1 MNYKSRNISF
11 RGLMKPP
18 IHPRFLD
25 YSIKHLVVSDDKEWR
40 REELWS
46 YDCVEK
52 ITING
57 DWKYNDDDCSN
68 FCSYLWNLREFEV
81 INSKGIFFTED
92 GALYA
97 NIKRGEFSTF
107 GTRFGYLPD
116 RIEGKV
122 LVAVPTKYSKKT
134 FTVAEGT
141 VAICPGVF
149 AGMNNLESIVF
160 PDSIEYLDIC
170 CFSEMENLKTL
181 YIPNKKVCVMDQH
194 DLSPQMPKL
203 CCTDASQSLSEETK
217 EAWLRAWNFSHVFLD
232 VTDIVCYDI
241 ERHAVFP
248 SLEVKEKIE
257 KAISNKDR
265 LITFLQSCAEES
277 RDALELP
284 LLLMLVEPR
293 VLRPDTSEEANL
305 IIDLLWDSKQ
315 RATAELR
322 YFPDNYVNIVKEDEH
337 EVLRKIREY
346 RKKFLRS
353 ESDED
358 NDILMYIHE
367 VKDNMVLLNMAYSDP
382 VAFLNTQDYPTI
394 LSLLRCKASRLFK
407 KLANKNVY
415 AAMNWLCMYDQYA
428 KTYNPILFR
437 YQDCSDGRNVIL
449 RKAAEMGDMVS
460 MWTLTIEG
468 QDGIPHMPVTEG
480 SDIYYWLKIL
490 ASKGIGLSKK
500 EVSDLKKWAKR
511 NLESTT
517 YSRAMK
523 VYESVKDEVLNR
535 AECMARKE
543 LGIGSDVQ
551 MLGLCHL
558 IWSKAKR
565 IFKDEYD
572 IDWRSPAELNP
583 DVIFD

>member
-1 MNYKSRNISF
+1 MDYKSRNISF
-11 RGLMKPP
+11 RGMMKPP
-18 IHPRFLD
+18 IHPRFLN
-25 YSIKHLVVSDDKEWR
+25 YSIKHLVVSDDKEWK
-40 REELWS
+40 REDLWS

-52 ITING
+52 ITIDG

-81 INSKGIFFTED
+81 INSKGIFFAED

-97 NIKRGEFSTF
+97 NVKRGEFSTF
-107 GTRFGYLPD
+107 GTRFWYLPD
-116 RIEGKV
+116 NVEGKV
-122 LVAVPTKYSKKT
+122 LVAVPTKYTKKT

-149 AGMNNLESIVF
+149 EGMNDLESIVF

-194 DLSPQMPKL
+194 ALSPQMPKL
-203 CCTDASQSLSEETK
+203 YCTDASQSLSEETK
-217 EAWLRAWNFSHVFLD
+217 KAWLREWNFSHVFLD
-232 VTDIVCYDI
+232 VTDIVCYNI
-241 ERHAVFP
+241 ERHPVFP
-248 SLEVKEKIE
+248 SLEVKENIE
-257 KAISNKDR
+257 KAILSKDN
-265 LITFLQSCAEES
+265 LISFLRS
-277 RDALELP
+277 RAVGFRGSIEFP

-305 IIDLLWDSKQ
+305 IIDLLWGSKQ
-315 RATAELR
+315 SATASLR
-322 YFPDNYVNIVKEDEH
+322 YFPDNYVNILEESEQ

-346 RKKFLRS
+346 RKKFLGS
-353 ESDED
+353 KDDED

-367 VKDNMVLLNMAYSDP
+367 VRDNMVLLNMAYSDP
-382 VAFLNTQDYPTI
+382 VAFLNTRDYPTI

-407 KLANKNVY
+407 KIAKKNVY
-415 AAMNWLCMYDQYA
+415 AAMNWLYMYDKYA
-428 KTYNPILFR
+428 KTYDPIFYK
-437 YQDCSDGRNVIL
+437 YQDCSDGRNGIL

-460 MWTLTIEG
+460 MLTLTIEG
-468 QDGIPHMPVTEG
+468 QDGIPHMPVTIG
-480 SDIYYWLKIL
+480 SDIYYWSKIL
-490 ASKGIGLSKK
+490 ASKGVGLSKK
-500 EVSDLKKWAKR
+500 EVSDLKKWAKH

-551 MLGLCHL
+551 MLGLSQL

-565 IFKDEYD
+565 I
-572 IDWRSPAELNP
+572 
-583 DVIFD
+583 